1 MFGRFGIWRFLFT
14 LFFIGILVAGGVA
27 LYQYAFAQGYQSAL
41 AAGATGGSG
50 AQIQPAYPGYAPY
63 WPVFGF
69 PFFFPGFGLF
79 LGFGF
84 IFFVFF
90 IVGGLFR
97 FGSRRHWREWG
108 DRPGGQPGNPA
119 GPNEPASKV

>member
-1 MFGRFGIWRFLFT
+1 MSGRFGVWRFIFT
-14 LFFIGILVAGGVA
+14 LFLIGILVAGGVA

-41 AAGATGGSG
+41 AAGAAGTNG

-69 PFFFPGFGLF
+69 PFFAPFGLF
-79 LGFGF
+79 FGIGF
-84 IFFVFF
+84 IFFLFF

-97 FGSRRHWREWG
+97 FGSRRYWRDWG
-108 DRPGGQPGNPA
+108 DRPGNQTGNQA